1 MATQVVELTSDEAAL
16 LRGLDKVIQKE
27 RQHER
32 QLAETAAAGGKA
44 ATKSRAGLP
53 RRNAKRPSDEG
64 GLRELAKFGPAG
76 QAAAGELKSSFEASG
91 SFGFKGLDDV
101 FADLEKLD
109 PAAAQAARAAAMKI
123 QSEMAAADAATEFNN
138 TLTAIESLG
147 GAASVAAKRVSDSLK
162 EPGNNAEGLAHYLD
176 ELRSLGPAGARR
188 LPTASPW
195 NLKRLTRKPSSIKRL
210 PNCDRWAATRERSP
224 MASRPTWRPP
234 MKLQPVT

>member
-27 RQHER
+27 VQHAK

-44 ATKSRAGLP
+44 GDEIAAGFDRAQRESEKSMKSA
-53 RRNAKRPSDEG
+53 
-64 GLRELAKFGPAG
+64 LRELAKFGPAG
-76 QAAAGELKSSFEASG
+76 QAAATELRSSFEASG
-91 SFGFKGLDDV
+91 SFGFKGLDTV

-109 PAAAQAARAAAMKI
+109 PAAAQAARSAAAAI

-176 ELRSLGPAGARR
+176 ELRSLGPAGEETADRIALEFEKVDQKTEFDQTLAKLRSLGGERASDRR
-188 LPTASPW
+188 W
-195 NLKRLTRKPSSIKRL
+195 HRGRHGGR
-210 PNCDRWAATRERSP
+210 R
-224 MASRPTWRPP
+224 
-234 MKLQPVT
+234 